1 MASSNDPILD
11 APSLLILAMTF
22 GSFITEAWLSVFE
35 NTIFGVQISSF
46 SCSVKVFRSESCFC
60 VGLVRGHLLQ
70 VVPELASGFAQR
82 VAWLLRLVSG
92 VTQRDGRQ
100 PGL

>member
-1 MASSNDPILD
+1 MREVRRAEVIRDSTLPLD
-11 APSLLILAMTF
+11 LLP
-22 GSFITEAWLSVFE
+22 LSR
-35 NTIFGVQISSF
+35 G
-46 SCSVKVFRSESCFC
+46 FC
-60 VGLVRGHLLQ
+60 DGLVRGHLLQ